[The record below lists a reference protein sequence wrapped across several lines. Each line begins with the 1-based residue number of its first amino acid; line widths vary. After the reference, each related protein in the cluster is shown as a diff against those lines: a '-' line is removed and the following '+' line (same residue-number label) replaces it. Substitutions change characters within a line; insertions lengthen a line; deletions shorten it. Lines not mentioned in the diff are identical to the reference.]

1 MCYNGVMK
9 DIKVI
14 FSENLIYLRKSK
26 GYTQITLAEALS
38 YSDKAISKWERAEA
52 IPDIITLKKIADLFG
67 ITVDRLIQDEDFKTV
82 IESEVIDQEPI
93 KGFRIKLAL
102 LTTSAIWLVAVI
114 VFVILSLA
122 APSIKT
128 WLTFIITLPIT
139 FITHTVFS
147 MIAKSKIF
155 TLISFTLLSATV
167 ALLLFILIPVHNSW
181 LFFLIPIPTFF
192 VLLFSLSLS
201 K

>member
-1 MCYNGVMK
+1 MKEIK
-9 DIKVI
+9 DI
-14 FSENLIYLRKSK
+14 FSNNLIYLRKSK

-38 YSDKAISKWERAEA
+38 YSDKAISKWERGEA
-52 IPDIITLKKIADLFG
+52 LPDIVTLKKIADLFG
-67 ITVDRLIQDEDFKTV
+67 ITIDRLIADEDFTSV
-82 IESEVIDQEPI
+82 IEADNIPKETI
-93 KGFRIKLAL
+93 KGFKIKLAL

-122 APSIKT
+122 APEMKT

-139 FITHTVFS
+139 FLTHTIFS

-155 TLISFTLLSATV
+155 TLISFTLLSATA
-167 ALLLFILIPVHNSW
+167 ALLLFILIDVNNSW
-181 LFFLIPIPTFF
+181 LFFIIPIPTFF

>member
-1 MCYNGVMK
+1 MCYNRHMKEIK
-9 DIKVI
+9 DI
-14 FSENLIYLRKSK
+14 FSDNLIYLRKSK

-38 YSDKAISKWERAEA
+38 YSDKAISKWERKEA
-52 IPDIITLKKIADLFG
+52 LPDIVTLKKIADLFG
-67 ITVDRLIQDEDFKTV
+67 ITVDRLITDEDFTSV
-82 IESEVIDQEPI
+82 IEADILPKEVI
-93 KGFRIKLAL
+93 KGFKIKLAL

-122 APSIKT
+122 APELKT

-139 FITHTVFS
+139 FLTHTIFS

-155 TLISFTLLSATV
+155 TLISFTLLSTTV
-167 ALLLFILIPVHNSW
+167 ALLLFILIDVNNSW
-181 LFFLIPIPTFF
+181 LFFIIPIPTFF